1 MPPVFPDIWHL
12 RLTTGPEAMPVFEE
26 VFERFAESVT
36 MFMEDKSGIS
46 DGDCPWHLEG
56 YSRTPP
62 ERVKIIAALSSVAAA
77 NGLEVPELTVERLP
91 NVDWVLENL
100 RDFPAI
106 DAGRFYVRGSH
117 WEEPTPIGRIELLVD
132 AGTAFGSGE
141 HATTRGC
148 LLALDKL
155 AKKRRFARPLDLGSG
170 SGILGIAMA
179 KMWACDVIATDIDP
193 GAVKVAAN
201 NAKLNQVGA
210 RFTSIVSDGYRNP
223 LLKKNR
229 PFDIICA
236 NILAKPLMRFAKDLA
251 AHLAPDGVAVLSGLL
266 EWQERMVMGVH
277 ERQGLTLKDRQII
290 DGWATLTIGR

>member
-12 RLTTGPEAMPVFEE
+12 RLKTSPEAMPLFEE
-26 VFERFAESVT
+26 VFEMFAESVT

-46 DGDCPWHLEG
+46 DGDCDWFLEG

-62 ERVKIIAALSSVAAA
+62 ERVKIIAALSAVAA
-77 NGLEVPELTVERLP
+77 GHGIDVPPLEVERLP

-100 RDFPAI
+100 RDFPPI

-117 WEEPTPIGRIELLVD
+117 WEGKVPLGRTELLVD

-148 LLALDKL
+148 LIALDKL
-155 AKKRRFARPLDLGSG
+155 AKRRRFVKPLDLGSG

-193 GAVKVAAN
+193 SAVKVAAI
-201 NAKLNQVGA
+201 NAKLNHVGA

-223 LLKKNR
+223 MLARNK
-229 PFDIICA
+229 PFDIIVA

-266 EWQERMVMGVH
+266 DWQERMVMGTH
-277 ERQGLTLKDRQII
+277 ERQGLRLKDRQVI